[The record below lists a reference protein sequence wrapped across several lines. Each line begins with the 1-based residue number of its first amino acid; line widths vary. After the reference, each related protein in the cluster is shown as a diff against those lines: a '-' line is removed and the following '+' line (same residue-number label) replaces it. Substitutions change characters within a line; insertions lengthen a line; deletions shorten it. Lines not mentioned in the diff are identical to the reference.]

1 MKGEALKQEKAKKIK
16 KKKVSFQDIRNNV
29 YMIKMA
35 FAACPS
41 RVIGHFITTL
51 LSYGVTAM
59 FFNVVFVERIVGYV
73 ETGAEFQDAMWFC
86 IFSFLFLGLINFICA
101 HYFCIVAPAGN
112 QILYEKLHLRM
123 FEKATDV
130 ELECFE
136 NPEFYNKYTKATSQI
151 KGKAFEVLNTAA
163 SILTNL
169 FNIGFLT
176 YKAVT
181 TDVYV
186 LLFVLLPIIAT
197 YIIGVKTNKISY
209 QRYEENVDY
218 DRTKEYVKRTVYL
231 QDYAK
236 EIRLSNIFSVLMDS
250 FSSAIT
256 GTIGNIKKYGVRL
269 VALYAL
275 QGCFNYSFA
284 VGCTVCYA
292 ALRLFYW
299 KNIDAADFIVL
310 VSVISNFT
318 WNVIDVS
325 KRLTKI
331 QDNSQYVENIKS
343 FMEYEPKISERQPGL
358 APDPHKMA
366 LKMQH
371 VSYTYLG
378 QKEPVLKDIN
388 LEIKPG
394 QKIAL
399 VGHNGAGKTTLVKLL
414 MRLYDVTEGE
424 ILLGGHN
431 IKEYA
436 VRPYR
441 DLFGTVFQDYQVL
454 SMSVAENIMMGEVS
468 EEERE
473 KVVEAL
479 KNSGVYDKVQTLKYG
494 MDTTLTREFDKEGAV
509 LSGGEA
515 QKIAIA
521 RVFAKDCD
529 FVILD
534 EPSSALDPIAEY
546 QMYES
551 MLKACEGKAVIF
563 ISHRL
568 SSAVL
573 ADKIYLLEQGSIVE
587 HGSHQQLMEK
597 NGKYARMF
605 EMQAASYR

>member
-1 MKGEALKQEKAKKIK
+1 MEKRSGKIR
-16 KKKVSFQDIRNNV
+16 KKKVSFRDIRNNL

-41 RVIGHFITTL
+41 RVIGQFAATL
-51 LSYGVTAM
+51 LRFGVMPM
-59 FFNVVFVERIVGYV
+59 FLSVTFLEKIVGYI
-73 ETGAEFQDAMWFC
+73 ETGAEFKDAMWFI
-86 IFSFLFLGLINFICA
+86 IFSFLLLGSVNLFNF
-101 HYFCIVAPAGN
+101 YYYCIIAPAGN
-112 QILYEKLHLRM
+112 QVIYEKLHLRM

-136 NPEFYNKYTKATSQI
+136 NPDFYNKYTKATSQI
-151 KGKAFEVLNTAA
+151 KGKVFAVLNTIT
-163 SILTNL
+163 SILTYL
-169 FNIGFLT
+169 FNISFLT

-197 YIIGVKTNKISY
+197 YIIGVKTNKLSY
-209 QRYEENVDY
+209 KRYEENVDY

-236 EIRLSNIFSVLMDS
+236 ELRLSNIFSVLMDS
-250 FSSAIT
+250 FQFSIT
-256 GTIGNIKKYGVRL
+256 GIIKNIKKYGVKL
-269 VALYAL
+269 VLLYAL
-275 QGCFNYSFA
+275 QGSFNYSFA

-292 ALRLFYW
+292 ALRLFYF
-299 KNIDAADFIVL
+299 KTIDAADFIVL
-310 VSVISNFT
+310 VSVITNFT
-318 WNVIDVS
+318 WNVIDVA
-325 KRLTKI
+325 KQLTKI

-343 FMEYEPKISERQPGL
+343 FMDYEPKISESQPGL
-358 APDPHKMA
+358 IPESQNLSLQMR
-366 LKMQH
+366 Q
-371 VSYTYLG
+371 VSYTYFG
-378 QKEPVLKDIN
+378 QENPVLKDIN
-388 LEIKPG
+388 FEIKPG

-424 ILLGGHN
+424 ILLGEHN
-431 IKEYA
+431 IKEYSVSA
-436 VRPYR
+436 YR

-454 SMSVAENIMMGEVS
+454 SLSVAENVLMNQVAEH
-468 EEERE
+468 ERD
-473 KVVEAL
+473 KVVNAL
-479 KNSGVYDKVQTLKYG
+479 KNSGIWEKVQTLPYG
-494 MDTTLTREFDKEGAV
+494 MDTTLTKEFDKEGAV

-573 ADKIYLLEQGSIVE
+573 ADQIYLLEQGSIVE
-587 HGSHQQLMEK
+587 RGTHQELMEK

-605 EMQAASYR
+605 EMQASNYQ